1 MSKTA
6 VLLGATGLTGGH
18 LLQIL
23 LKSEAYGSVVLFS
36 RTSCGI
42 KHPKIKEHIVDLF
55 DLTAHKNDFKADV
68 VFCCIGTTKS
78 KTPDKALYRQIDYGI
93 PVEAAQ
99 LSAELSVPKFMV
111 ISALGANSNSKVF
124 YNKVKGD
131 METAILAANLKQ
143 WYILQP
149 SLIVGARN
157 EKRFGEDS
165 FNIFL
170 KLINP
175 LLIGGLKKYRSIS
188 AKQIAKALFW
198 LAENEH
204 PSQRIL
210 SDDIKNISEY

>member
-6 VLLGATGLTGGH
+6 VLLGASGLTGGH
-18 LLQIL
+18 LLQLL
-23 LKSEAYGSVVLFS
+23 LKSDTYENIILFS
-36 RTSCGI
+36 RTPCGV

-78 KTPDKALYRQIDYGI
+78 KTPDQTLYRKIDYGI
-93 PVEAAQ
+93 PVEAAK
-99 LSAELSVPKFMV
+99 LSEELGVSKFLV
-111 ISALGANSNSKVF
+111 ISALGANPKSKVF

-131 METAILAANLKQ
+131 MESAVLAMNLKQ

-149 SLIVGARN
+149 SLIVGERN

-165 FNIFL
+165 FNVLL

-175 LLIGGLKKYRSIS
+175 LLIGRLKKYRSIS
-188 AKQIAKALFW
+188 AKQIAKTLFW

-204 PSQRIL
+204 LSQRIL
-210 SDDIKNISEY
+210 SDEIKTISEY